1 LPISYNNEN
10 IGRITKGA
18 AYAFLGKTYLQEH
31 KYQEAHD
38 ALQWLVEGEGKSIY
52 DLVSNYADNF
62 SATAENNKESVFEI
76 QFKAQQSVTDED
88 DPNSNMGNQREPF
101 FGPSTA
107 FNTGFND
114 LEMHR
119 WVINEFMKEKTIDGK
134 RDPRLAVTAIFDS
147 TDERGPDFSKFWGHS
162 FSELLS
168 PTDKRCWYRK
178 YENDQTSSGITFEG
192 EKNVRVIRYAGVLLM
207 YAEALNELGQTAAAY
222 TYVDRVRQ
230 RAGLAKLS
238 DVMPG
243 LSKEA
248 FLQQL
253 MHERITELTGEDVR
267 WLDLERWGF
276 LDDQSK
282 IDILR
287 SRDFE
292 FDNFKLGKNK
302 YLPIPQSEIDIN
314 PNLKQNPMY

>member
-1 LPISYNNEN
+1 
-10 IGRITKGA
+10 
-18 AYAFLGKTYLQEH
+18 
-31 KYQEAHD
+31 
-38 ALQWLVEGEGKSIY
+38 
-52 DLVSNYADNF
+52 
-62 SATAENNKESVFEI
+62 
-76 QFKAQQSVTDED
+76 
-88 DPNSNMGNQREPF
+88 
-101 FGPSTA
+101 
-107 FNTGFND
+107 
-114 LEMHR
+114 
-119 WVINEFMKEKTIDGK
+119 
-134 RDPRLAVTAIFDS
+134 
-147 TDERGPDFSKFWGHS
+147 
-162 FSELLS
+162 
-168 PTDKRCWYRK
+168 
-178 YENDQTSSGITFEG
+178 
-192 EKNVRVIRYAGVLLM
+192 VIRYAGVLLM